1 MAFRGEA
8 ASGLSKGGRPTSSLA
23 TKTGVGS
30 AKAAACGSL
39 YEGRRGNLFS
49 RFLKM
54 KVVDTEAQLVVV
66 VIVEAVNIM
75 VVGTTLD
82 DDE

>member
-1 MAFRGEA
+1 M
-8 ASGLSKGGRPTSSLA
+8 
-23 TKTGVGS
+23 
-30 AKAAACGSL
+30 
-39 YEGRRGNLFS
+39 FS

-75 VVGTTLD
+75 V
-82 DDE
+82 

>member
-1 MAFRGEA
+1 M
-8 ASGLSKGGRPTSSLA
+8 
-23 TKTGVGS
+23 
-30 AKAAACGSL
+30 
-39 YEGRRGNLFS
+39 FS